1 MSELHIR
8 SRAPRRQS
16 GFTLVELL
24 IAVLIGLFLLG
35 GLMTLVQDNR
45 RTFASQNML
54 SQLQD
59 SERLAMTMMT
69 DVIQAGGYFPDP
81 TTNTAITALPV
92 AGTIAAGQ
100 PFYGTYNGAAPGDSI
115 TVRYATTTGDTI
127 INCAGLTNTTGNIGP
142 LMYTNTFSVLNGQLW
157 CNLNGTAYPLVG
169 TLTTSVSTLV
179 PNAIIVNNLS
189 ILYGINS
196 SGTGTNVDTYVNA
209 TGVTN
214 WNNVIS
220 VKITLTF
227 NNPLYVA
234 GVAGA
239 PQPQYITFQRIVSVM
254 GQTGI

>member
-1 MSELHIR
+1 MSERHIR
-8 SRAPRRQS
+8 RRAPRRQ
-16 GFTLVELL
+16 GGCTLGELL

-45 RTFASQNML
+45 RTFSSQNML

-81 TTNTAITALPV
+81 TTNTAISALPV
-92 AGTIAAGQ
+92 SGTIAAGQ
-100 PFYGTYNGAAPGDSI
+100 PFFGTYNAAAPGDSI

-127 INCAGLTNTTGNIGP
+127 LNCAGGTNTTGAVAP
-142 LMYTNTFSVLNGQLW
+142 LLYTNTFSVLNGQLL
-157 CNLNGTAYPLVG
+157 CTLNGTVYPLVG
-169 TLTTSVSTLV
+169 TVSASVV

-196 SGTGTNVDTYVNA
+196 SGSGSNVDTYVTA
-209 TGVTN
+209 AGVTN

-234 GVAGA
+234 GVAGT

-254 GQTGI
+254 AQTGI

>member
-1 MSELHIR
+1 MSELHRR
-8 SRAPRRQS
+8 SRARHRQS

-45 RTFASQNML
+45 RTFSSQNML

-69 DVIQAGGYFPDP
+69 DVIQTGGYFPDP
-81 TTNTAITALPV
+81 TTNTAISALPV
-92 AGTIAAGQ
+92 AGVIAAGQ
-100 PFYGTYNGAAPGDSI
+100 GFFGIYNGAPPGDTI

-127 INCAGLTNTTGNIGP
+127 INCAGGTNTTGAITP
-142 LMYTNTFSVLNGQLW
+142 LVYTNTFNVVNGQLV
-157 CNLNGTAYPLVG
+157 CTLNGNPYALVG
-169 TLTTSVSTLV
+169 TASASVV
-179 PNAIIVNNLS
+179 PNTIIVNNLS
-189 ILYGINS
+189 LLYGINS
-196 SGTGTNVDTYVNA
+196 AGSGTNVDTYVTA

-214 WNNVIS
+214 WNAVIS

-227 NNPLYVA
+227 NNPLWTTT
-234 GVAGA
+234 A
-239 PQPQYITFQRIVSVM
+239 PASVPQYITFQRIVGVM

>member
-8 SRAPRRQS
+8 SRAPRS
-16 GFTLVELL
+16 EGGF
-24 IAVLIGLFLLG
+24 FLLG

-45 RTFASQNML
+45 RTFSSQNML

-81 TTNTAITALPV
+81 TTNTAVSALPV
-92 AGTIAAGQ
+92 AGVIAAGQ
-100 PFYGTYNGAAPGDSI
+100 PFFGTYNAAAPGDTV

-127 INCAGLTNTTGNIGP
+127 INCSGGTNTTGNIAP
-142 LMYTNTFSVLNGQLW
+142 LLYTNTFSVLNGQLL
-157 CNLNGTAYPLVG
+157 CTLNGNVYPLVG
-169 TLTTSVSTLV
+169 TVSASVV
-179 PNAIIVNNLS
+179 PNTIIVNNLS

-196 SGTGTNVDTYVNA
+196 AGTGSNVDSYVTA

-214 WNNVIS
+214 WNSVIS

-234 GVAGA
+234 GAPGN
-239 PQPQYITFQRIVSVM
+239 PQPQYITFQRVVSVM

>member
-1 MSELHIR
+1 MSELNIS
-8 SRAPRRQS
+8 SRARRRDG

-45 RTFASQNML
+45 RTFTSQNML

-69 DVIQAGGYFPDP
+69 DVVQTGGYFPDP
-81 TTNTAITALPV
+81 TTNTAISALPV
-92 AGTIAAGQ
+92 AGVIAAGQ
-100 PFYGTYNGAAPGDSI
+100 GFFGTYNAAAPGDTI

-127 INCAGLTNTTGNIGP
+127 INCAGGTNTTGAITP
-142 LMYTNTFSVLNGQLW
+142 LVYTNTFSVLNGQLL
-157 CNLNGTAYPLVG
+157 CTLNGTVYPLVG
-169 TLTTSVSTLV
+169 TVSASVV
-179 PNAIIVNNLS
+179 PNTIIVNKLS

-196 SGTGTNVDTYVNA
+196 AGSGTNVDTYVTA
-209 TGVTN
+209 AGVTN
-214 WNNVIS
+214 WSSVIS

-234 GVAGA
+234 GVPGT

>member
-1 MSELHIR
+1 MSELHRR

-45 RTFASQNML
+45 RTFSSQNML

-69 DVIQAGGYFPDP
+69 DVIQTGGYFPDP
-81 TTNTAITALPV
+81 TTNTAISALPV
-92 AGTIAAGQ
+92 AGVIAAGQ
-100 PFYGTYNGAAPGDSI
+100 GFYGAYNAAPPGDTI

-127 INCAGLTNTTGNIGP
+127 INCAGGTNTSGAITP
-142 LMYTNTFSVLNGQLW
+142 LVYTNTFSVLNGQLL
-157 CNLNGTAYPLVG
+157 CTLNGTVYPLVG
-169 TLTTSVSTLV
+169 TVSASVV
-179 PNAIIVNNLS
+179 PNTIIVNNLS

-196 SGTGTNVDTYVNA
+196 AGSGTNVDTYVTA
-209 TGVTN
+209 AGVTN
-214 WNNVIS
+214 WNAVIS
-220 VKITLTF
+220 VKISLTF
-227 NNPLYVA
+227 NNPLWSA
-234 GVAGA
+234 TA
-239 PQPQYITFQRIVSVM
+239 PSAVQQYITFQRIVSVM

>member
-1 MSELHIR
+1 MSELHNH
-8 SRAPRRQS
+8 SRPARREG

-24 IAVLIGLFLLG
+24 IAVLIGLFLLA

-45 RTFASQNML
+45 RTFSNQNML

-69 DVIQAGGYFPDP
+69 DVIQTGGYFPDP
-81 TTNTAITALPV
+81 TTNTAISALPV
-92 AGTIAAGQ
+92 AGVLAAGQ
-100 PFYGTYNGAAPGDSI
+100 GFFGTYNAAPPGDTI

-127 INCAGLTNTTGNIGP
+127 VNCAGGTNTTGAITP
-142 LMYTNTFSVLNGQLW
+142 LPYTNTFSVLNGQLW
-157 CNLNGTAYPLVG
+157 CNLNGNSYPLVG
-169 TLTTSVSTLV
+169 TLTTSVSALV

-196 SGTGTNVDTYVNA
+196 SGSGTNVDTYVTA
-209 TGVTN
+209 AGVTN
-214 WNNVIS
+214 WSAVIS

-227 NNPLYVA
+227 NNPLWTATSPATVL
-234 GVAGA
+234 
-239 PQPQYITFQRIVSVM
+239 PTITFQRIVNVM

>member
-1 MSELHIR
+1 MSERHI
-8 SRAPRRQS
+8 SSCAQRRER

-45 RTFASQNML
+45 RTFSSQNML

-69 DVIQAGGYFPDP
+69 DVVQTGGYFPDP
-81 TTNTAITALPV
+81 TTNTAISALPV
-92 AGTIAAGQ
+92 AGVIAAGQ
-100 PFYGTYNGAAPGDSI
+100 GFYGIYNAAPPGDTL
-115 TVRYATTTGDTI
+115 TVRYATITGDTI
-127 INCAGLTNTTGNIGP
+127 INCAGGTNTTGAITP
-142 LMYTNTFSVLNGQLW
+142 LVYTNTFSVVNGQLI
-157 CNLNGTAYPLVG
+157 CTLNGTVYPLVG
-169 TLTTSVSTLV
+169 TASASVV
-179 PNAIIVNNLS
+179 PNTIIVNNLS
-189 ILYGINS
+189 LLYGVNS
-196 SGTGTNVDTYVNA
+196 SGSGTNVDTYVTA
-209 TGVTN
+209 AGVTN
-214 WNNVIS
+214 WSSVIS

-234 GVAGA
+234 GAPGV